1 MRTFRVGLV
10 GFGTVGA
17 CTFQHLTNPGF
28 GGRDDLRVEVVKCL
42 VKSDKPRAADPG
54 LFTTDPE
61 AFLRVE
67 YDLVVELAGGLGD
80 IEQVVRQT
88 LSLGT
93 PVVSANKELIAK
105 RFEDLHAA
113 AAHGGTTLQ
122 YEAAVAGGIP
132 IVRVIGEDLSGNR
145 VNRIRGILNGTTNYI
160 LSRMELEGLSFDE
173 VLRDAQALGYAEAD
187 PSSDVDGFDAAYKI
201 TILAKVAGM
210 KGVSLDS
217 ARIESIRQLSL
228 DDIGRAKAEGKRY
241 KVVAQAEPCGNISVD
256 LRMLSYDDP
265 LSQVMGSTNAVEVNA
280 SLMGDLF
287 VSGPGAGAEPTTS
300 SVLADVLRIVRVF

>member
-1 MRTFRVGLV
+1 M
-10 GFGTVGA
+10 
-17 CTFQHLTNPGF
+17 
-28 GGRDDLRVEVVKCL
+28 
-42 VKSDKPRAADPG
+42 
-54 LFTTDPE
+54 
-61 AFLRVE
+61 
-67 YDLVVELAGGLGD
+67 
-80 IEQVVRQT
+80 
-88 LSLGT
+88 
-93 PVVSANKELIAK
+93 
-105 RFEDLHAA
+105 
-113 AAHGGTTLQ
+113 
-122 YEAAVAGGIP
+122 
-132 IVRVIGEDLSGNR
+132 IGEDLSGNR

>member
-88 LSLGT
+88 LSSGT

-105 RFEDLHAA
+105 RFEDLHA